1 MESFRYL
8 VALIGYQALRVLN
21 PREGYCLIY
30 VMGGLAFALAVMLWR
45 RRGRKSLRARSLLR
59 LLGSKAL
66 WTHRS
71 TLLDVRLYLLHGVLI
86 IVGYG
91 LFEGSSEMWRTGT
104 GHALGAVFGPSPAL
118 IAPRWLVGAATTGL
132 QVLALEFGYWSLH
145 YAFHKIPAM
154 WELHKVHHSAEVMTP
169 LTEWRQHPIEFI
181 AFANVLTLSTGAV
194 FGAMS
199 WLFGKGA
206 EPFTLFAVNALLVVH
221 LLTFHHLRHSG
232 VWIAARGWLG
242 RLIHSP
248 AHHQIHH
255 STDPAH
261 FDCNLGYALSVFD
274 WAFGTL
280 VVPARRGRVRLGVEG
295 EAPYSGVADTL
306 VRPFIAVAKLSG
318 GGTAMR
324 PAFGVEGADVVQRQG

>member
-1 MESFRYL
+1 MDSLRYL
-8 VALIGYQALRVLN
+8 LGLIGYQALRVLN

-30 VMGGLAFALAVMLWR
+30 LAGGLAFALGVMLWR
-45 RRGRKSLRARSLLR
+45 RRGRTRLRGRSFLR
-59 LLGSKAL
+59 LLGSKRL

-71 TLLDVRLYLLHGVLI
+71 TLLDARLYLMHGVLV

-91 LFEGSSEMWRTGT
+91 LLEGSSEMWRAGAGQTLT
-104 GHALGAVFGPSPAL
+104 ALFGHSPGLA
-118 IAPRWLVGAATTGL
+118 APRWLVGGATTLL
-132 QVLALEFGYWSLH
+132 QVLALEFGYWALH
-145 YAFHKIPAM
+145 YAFHKIPWM
-154 WELHKVHHSAEVMTP
+154 WALHKVHHSAEVMTP

-181 AFANVLTLSTGAV
+181 AFANVLTLAMGVV
-194 FGAMS
+194 FGAMT

-206 EPFTLFAVNALLVVH
+206 EPFTLFQLNAVLVLH

-242 RLIHSP
+242 RVVHSP

-295 EAPYSGVADTL
+295 EAPYAGVTDTL
-306 VRPFIAVAKLSG
+306 IRPFIPAGKRSG
-318 GGTAMR
+318 GRAAA
-324 PAFGVEGADVVQRQG
+324 PAFFIEGAGMIERQG